1 MSSPIPGDDERSE
14 GPEVA
19 PRPCF
24 EVDGDVEVKVPR
36 SEASVEED
44 LRGGGDDFKLFNEV

>member
-14 GPEVA
+14 GSEVS
-19 PRPCF
+19 PRPGF
-24 EVDGDVEVKVPR
+24 KVDGDVEVPR

-44 LRGGGDDFKLFNEV
+44 LRGGGDDFKIFNEV